1 VCRVTEPNSGPEQG
15 HHAPVRSFG
24 RRSAVLVLSGVC
36 SVSTVSGCGGN
47 GQSAL
52 DPRSGPAHSI
62 SVLWWWMLVAAT
74 VVFLGAVGLIALA
87 FLRRR
92 RPGAP
97 VVGEREGFNLGMV
110 TLFGIG
116 IPMVA
121 LIALF
126 VIANFV
132 VMPDT
137 DAPAAS
143 STALTIEVT
152 GNQWFWQVRY
162 PGTSVVTANEIH
174 IPARTRVD
182 VIATTADV
190 IHSFWVP
197 ELNRKIDMIPGR
209 RNRVLLY
216 ADRPGRYRGQCAEYC
231 GPQHAHMSMYVFA
244 DPPDRFRSWLA
255 AQGRPSRPPASAGA
269 QAGEQAFLAN
279 QCASCHT
286 IRGTSARGRVGPDLT
301 HVASRTTLAALTIP
315 NDPSA
320 LADWIRDPQHIKP
333 GNRMPALHLSAP
345 TVRALVAYLE
355 SLR

>member
-1 VCRVTEPNSGPEQG
+1 
-15 HHAPVRSFG
+15 VRDFG
-24 RRSAVLVLSGVC
+24 RRSAVLCLTCAC
-36 SVSTVSGCGGN
+36 SALTVGGCGGN

-74 VVFLGAVGLIALA
+74 VVFLGAVGLIAIA
-87 FLRRR
+87 FFRRKR
-92 RPGAP
+92 TGAP
-97 VVGEREGFNLGMV
+97 VVGEREGFNLSMV
-110 TLFGIG
+110 TVFGIG
-116 IPMVA
+116 IPMVT

-132 VMPDT
+132 VMPGT
-137 DAPAAS
+137 DAPARS

-152 GNQWFWQVRY
+152 GRQWFWEIRY

-174 IPARTRVD
+174 IPARTRVN
-182 VIATTADV
+182 VVATTADV

-231 GPQHAHMSMYVFA
+231 GPQHAHMSMFVFA
-244 DPPDRFRSWLA
+244 DPPDRFRAWLA
-255 AQGRPSRPPASAGA
+255 AQGRPAAGGA
-269 QAGEQAFLAN
+269 QAGQRAFAAN

-286 IRGTSARGRVGPDLT
+286 IRGTGARGQVGPDLT

-315 NDPSA
+315 NDPTA
-320 LADWIRDPQHIKP
+320 LAAWIRDPQHIKP
-333 GNRMPALHLSAP
+333 GNRMPSLDLSAP
-345 TVRALVAYLE
+345 DVRALVAYLE